1 MTQCNGGSLGE
12 ARGDRP
18 PPPTLLSLNQ
28 TEARKEEYIYFLT
41 PHPPLIVWIRHCIAR
56 V

>member
-1 MTQCNGGSLGE
+1 MADPWERTGG
-12 ARGDRP
+12 AAP
-18 PPPTLLSLNQ
+18 PPPLLSLNQ